1 MSYTLYAHS
10 FSSYCWKA
18 YIALYEKELPF
29 EHKLVESAEAMAA
42 LRGHWPIGKF
52 PVLVDDAHQEGG
64 AAIFESTTIIEYL
77 DLRHYERAPLL
88 PANAIDAL
96 DVRFMDRIFDNHVM
110 TPMNAIVQEYLLDRA
125 APDRA
130 RIEKAEAALDA
141 IYAWLDVRLA
151 GRTWA
156 SSHGF
161 SLADIAAAPSL
172 FYADWVREIPERF
185 AELRAYRARL
195 NARPSVARCIEN
207 ARPYRGYFPPG
218 APDRD

>member
-1 MSYTLYAHS
+1 MSYTLYAHP

-29 EHKLVESAEAMAA
+29 EHRIVESAEAMAD
-42 LRGHWPIGKF
+42 LRKHWSLGKF
-52 PVLVDDAHQEGG
+52 PVLEDEGVPV
-64 AAIFESTTIIEYL
+64 FESTTIIEYL

-110 TPMNAIVQEYLLDRA
+110 TPMNAIVQEYLINRE
-125 APDRA
+125 APDQS
-130 RIEKAEAALDA
+130 RIEKGEAALDA
-141 IYAWLDVRLA
+141 IYAWLEVRLA
-151 GRTWA
+151 GRSWA
-156 SSHGF
+156 CSHGF
-161 SLADIAAAPSL
+161 SMADVAAAPSL
-172 FYADWVREIPERF
+172 FYADWVRPIPETMPT
-185 AELRAYRARL
+185 LKVYRARL
-195 NARPSVARCIEN
+195 NQRPSVARCIEN

>member
-1 MSYTLYAHS
+1 MSYTLYAHP

-29 EHKLVESAEAMAA
+29 EHRIVESAEAMAD
-42 LRGHWPIGKF
+42 LRKHWSLGKF
-52 PVLVDDAHQEGG
+52 PVLEDEGVPV
-64 AAIFESTTIIEYL
+64 FESTTIIEYL

-110 TPMNAIVQEYLLDRA
+110 TPMNAIVQEYLINREASDQS
-125 APDRA
+125 
-130 RIEKAEAALDA
+130 RIEKGEAALDA
-141 IYAWLDVRLA
+141 IYAWLEVRLA
-151 GRTWA
+151 GRSWA
-156 SSHGF
+156 CSHGF
-161 SLADIAAAPSL
+161 SMADVAAAPSL
-172 FYADWVREIPERF
+172 FYADWVRPIPETMPT
-185 AELRAYRARL
+185 LKAYRARL
-195 NARPSVARCIEN
+195 NQRPSVARCIEN

>member
-1 MSYTLYAHS
+1 VSYTLYAHP

-18 YIALYEKELPF
+18 YIALYEKDLPF
-29 EHKLVESAEAMAA
+29 EHRLVESEEAMTE
-42 LRGHWPIGKF
+42 LRRHWPLAKF
-52 PVLVDDAHQEGG
+52 PVLVDEG
-64 AAIFESTTIIEYL
+64 APVFESTTIIEYL
-77 DLRHYERAPLL
+77 DLRHYERAPLV

-96 DVRFMDRIFDNHVM
+96 DVRFMDRIFDNHVQG
-110 TPMNAIVQEYLLDRA
+110 PMNAIVQEYLLDREN
-125 APDRA
+125 PDRA
-130 RIEKAEAALDA
+130 RIAKAEAALDA
-141 IYAWLDVRLA
+141 VYAWLEIRFA

-161 SLADIAAAPSL
+161 SMADIAAAPAL
-172 FYADWVREIPERF
+172 FYADWVRPIPDS
-185 AELRAYRARL
+185 APGLREYRARL

>member
-1 MSYTLYAHS
+1 VSYTLYAHP

-18 YIALYEKELPF
+18 QIALHEKELPF
-29 EHKLVESAEAMAA
+29 EYRIVEDAEAMAD
-42 LRGHWPIGKF
+42 LRGYWPLGKF
-52 PVLVDDAHQEGG
+52 PVLVSEG
-64 AAIFESTTIIEYL
+64 APLIESTTIIEYL
-77 DLRHYERAPLL
+77 DLRHYERAPLI

-110 TPMNAIVQEYLLDRA
+110 TPMNAIVQEYIRDRE
-125 APDRA
+125 APDRS
-130 RIEKAEAALDA
+130 RIERAEAALDA
-141 IYAWLDVRLA
+141 IYAWLDVRLS

-161 SLADIAAAPSL
+161 SLADCAAAPAL
-172 FYADWVREIPERF
+172 FYADWVRPIPTS
-185 AELRAYRARL
+185 LSVLKAYRAAL
-195 NARPSVARCIEN
+195 NARPSVARCIEE

>member
-1 MSYTLYAHS
+1 MSYTLYAHP

-18 YIALYEKELPF
+18 YIALHEKELPF
-29 EHKLVESAEAMAA
+29 EHKIVESAEAITE
-42 LRGHWPIGKF
+42 LRRHWPLAKF
-52 PVLVDDAHQEGG
+52 PVLVDDAG
-64 AAIFESTTIIEYL
+64 ADGDAPVFESTTIIEYL

-110 TPMNAIVQEYLLDRA
+110 TPMNAIVQEYLIDRE
-125 APDRA
+125 APDPM

-141 IYAWLDVRLA
+141 VYAWLEVRLA

-156 SSHGF
+156 CSHGF
-161 SLADIAAAPSL
+161 SMADVAAAPAL
-172 FYADWVREIPERF
+172 FYADWVRPIPET
-185 AELRAYRARL
+185 APLLRAYRARL
-195 NARPSVARCIEN
+195 NARPSVAHCIEN

>member
-1 MSYTLYAHS
+1 MSYTLYAHP

-29 EHKLVESAEAMAA
+29 EHRIVESAEAMAD
-42 LRGHWPIGKF
+42 LRKHWPLGKF
-52 PVLVDDAHQEGG
+52 PVLEDEGV
-64 AAIFESTTIIEYL
+64 AIFESTTIIEYL

-110 TPMNAIVQEYLLDRA
+110 TPMNAIVTEYLINREV
-125 APDRA
+125 PDRS
-130 RIEKAEAALDA
+130 RIEKGEAALDA
-141 IYAWLDVRLA
+141 IYAWLDIRLA
-151 GRTWA
+151 GRSWA
-156 SSHGF
+156 CSHGF
-161 SLADIAAAPSL
+161 SLADVAAAPSL
-172 FYADWVREIPERF
+172 FYADWVRPIPETMP
-185 AELRAYRARL
+185 ALKAYRARL
-195 NARPSVARCIEN
+195 NERPSVARCIEN

>member
-1 MSYTLYAHS
+1 MSYTLYAHP

-29 EHKLVESAEAMAA
+29 EHRIVESAEAMAE
-42 LRGHWPIGKF
+42 LRRHWPLGKF
-52 PVLVDDAHQEGG
+52 PVLVDEGVP
-64 AAIFESTTIIEYL
+64 IFESTTIIEYL

-88 PANAIDAL
+88 PANTIDAL

-110 TPMNAIVQEYLLDRA
+110 TPMNAIVQEYLIDKE
-125 APDRA
+125 APDRS
-130 RIEKAEAALDA
+130 RIEKGEAALDT

-151 GRTWA
+151 GRAWA
-156 SSHGF
+156 CSHGF
-161 SLADIAAAPSL
+161 SLADVAAAPSL
-172 FYADWVREIPERF
+172 FYADWVRPIPETMP
-185 AELRAYRARL
+185 ALKAYRARL
-195 NARPSVARCIEN
+195 NERPSVARCIEN